1 MITKKSLNDLRKC
14 LKILWCEIKIKNFI
28 FYLHECRK
36 MKKYTFLTE
45 TFFVFSILD
54 ILKCP
59 ISKIAK
65 NFWKKTRHFFIK
77 NKDK

>member
-14 LKILWCEIKIKNFI
+14 LKNLWCEIKIKNFI

-36 MKKYTFLTE
+36 MQKCTFFTE
-45 TFFVFSILD
+45 SFFVFSILD

-65 NFWKKTRHFFIK
+65 NFWKKLATFYK
-77 NKDK
+77 K